1 MKFVKYMIGSL
12 IISFGFLLVLVV
24 LVRAMG
30 IEAPEDVMLYLGI
43 AWLVLAILAFPLAM
57 RIVRT

>member
-1 MKFVKYMIGSL
+1 MKYVKYMIGSL

-30 IEAPEDVMLYLGI
+30 IEAPRDIMLYLGI
-43 AWLVLAILAFPLAM
+43 AWLVLAILSLPLAK
-57 RIVRT
+57 RLVRV

>member
-1 MKFVKYMIGSL
+1 MKYVKYMIGSL

-30 IEAPEDVMLYLGI
+30 IEAPKDIMLYLGI
-43 AWLVLAILAFPLAM
+43 AWLVLAILSLPLAK
-57 RIVRT
+57 RLVRV

>member
-1 MKFVKYMIGSL
+1 MKYVKYMIGSL

-30 IEAPEDVMLYLGI
+30 IEAPTDIMLYLGI
-43 AWLVLAILAFPLAM
+43 AWLVLAILSLPLAK
-57 RIVRT
+57 RLVRV

>member
-1 MKFVKYMIGSL
+1 MKYVKYMIGSL

-30 IEAPEDVMLYLGI
+30 IEAPKDIMLYLGI
-43 AWLVLAILAFPLAM
+43 AWLVLAILSLALAK
-57 RIVRT
+57 RLVRV